1 MEVTLAPRTESVLRR
16 TGDVAGAVLL
26 LGLALP
32 LLALSALAVLVTSG
46 RPVFFGHERLGR
58 HGRPFR
64 CWKLRTMVVGAEDR
78 LREDPSLR
86 RRYVQNGFKIP
97 EEEDPRV
104 TPVGRWLRRRHLDEL
119 PQLVNVLNGTM
130 SLVGPRPLVR
140 EELSRYGQDAQELL
154 SVKPGIVGEW
164 ASRGRAR
171 PTYPER
177 AELELRYVRERS
189 PGRDLRILARS
200 VGAVLRGQAEG

>member
-32 LLALSALAVLVTSG
+32 VLAVSALAVLLTSG
-46 RPVFFGHERLGR
+46 RPVFFGHERVGR

-78 LREDPSLR
+78 LRKDPRLR

-140 EELSRYGQDAQELL
+140 EELSRYGRDAQELL

-177 AELELRYVRERS
+177 AELELRYVRKRS